1 MDPFITIA
9 TFQYPHEAYVIQSK
23 LESEGIIVFLKDELT
38 IQAHNFLSN
47 AAGGVKMQI
56 QASDLEAALP
66 ILEHA
71 GIIMKDADIP
81 SSLEIKINDFT
92 SPIPFVNRWPYE
104 FKVITIIFIPL
115 VVTLLIF
122 VVFDLF

>member
-1 MDPFITIA
+1 MDPFITVA

-38 IQAHNFLSN
+38 IQAQNFLSN
-47 AAGGVKMQI
+47 AAGGVKLQI

-71 GIIMKDADIP
+71 GILMKDADIP
-81 SSLEIKINDFT
+81 SSLEISINDLT
-92 SPIPFVNRWPYE
+92 SHIPYINRWPYE
-104 FKVITIIFIPL
+104 FKAITIVFIPL
-115 VVTLLIF
+115 LITLLIF
-122 VVFDLF
+122 VLFDLF